1 MSITFC
7 VFTVLLND
15 QQGSVSI
22 VLVLTTFLY
31 SRRAKVKVLIFI
43 DIS

>member
-1 MSITFC
+1 MSITFS

-22 VLVLTTFLY
+22 VLVLTFLY

>member
-22 VLVLTTFLY
+22 VLVLKFLY